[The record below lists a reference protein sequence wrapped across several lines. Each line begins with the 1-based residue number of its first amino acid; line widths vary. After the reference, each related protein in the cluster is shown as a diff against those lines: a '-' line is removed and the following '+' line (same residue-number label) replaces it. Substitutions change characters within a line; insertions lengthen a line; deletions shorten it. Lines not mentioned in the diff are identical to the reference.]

1 MNVDEELLIRKAQ
14 QGNLQAFEKLV
25 VNYDRQVMRLIY
37 NMVNHSETTRDLY
50 QEVFLKVFTAIGQFR
65 FESQFSTWLFRIV
78 TNTCINYRKQRRVRQ
93 WEPLEE
99 DIDGNQDQW
108 RIVMHSQDRN
118 PEEQLLNRELQQAL
132 QRALNGLSAN
142 QRAVFVLRH
151 YHDHK
156 LKEIA
161 QIMKCSEGTV
171 KNYLFRAMQ
180 KMKKSLASYYRV

>member
-37 NMVNHSETTRDLY
+37 NMVDHPETTRDLY

-93 WEPLEE
+93 WEALE
-99 DIDGNQDQW
+99 DDSDGDQDQW
-108 RIVMHSQDRN
+108 RVVMPSQDRN

-132 QRALNGLSAN
+132 QQALNGLSAN
-142 QRAVFVLRH
+142 QRTVFILRH

-180 KMKKSLASYYRV
+180 KMKKSLAGYYRV

>member
-37 NMVNHSETTRDLY
+37 NMVDHPETTRDLY

-93 WEPLEE
+93 WEPLE
-99 DIDGNQDQW
+99 DDSDGDQDQW
-108 RIVMHSQDRN
+108 RVVMPSQDRN

-132 QRALNGLSAN
+132 QQALNGLSAN
-142 QRAVFVLRH
+142 QRTVFILRH

-180 KMKKSLASYYRV
+180 KMKKSLAGYYRV

>member
-37 NMVNHSETTRDLY
+37 NMVDHPETTRDLY

-108 RIVMHSQDRN
+108 RIVMPSQDRN
-118 PEEQLLNRELQQAL
+118 PEEQLLNRELQRAL
-132 QRALNGLSAN
+132 QQALNGLSAN
-142 QRAVFVLRH
+142 QRTVFILRH

-180 KMKKSLASYYRV
+180 KMKKSLAGYYRV

>member
-14 QGNLQAFEKLV
+14 QGSLQAFEKLV

-37 NMVNHSETTRDLY
+37 NMVDHPETTRDLY

-99 DIDGNQDQW
+99 DIDDNHEQW
-108 RIVMHSQDRN
+108 RIVRPSQDRN

-142 QRAVFVLRH
+142 QRAVFILRH
-151 YHDHK
+151 YHNHK

-171 KNYLFRAMQ
+171 KNHLFRAMQ